1 MTTTTQLLGWGGYT
15 LRASVEDTVI
25 DFVNEFADD
34 YDLDGLAHGFRA
46 AINERLGG
54 TGISLRGNEFSS
66 TYPARED
73 AGELIQAAIEDVDLG
88 ALAAEHDTTAQ

>member
-1 MTTTTQLLGWGGYT
+1 MTTTTQLLSWGGYT
-15 LRASVEDTVI
+15 LSASVKDTVI

-34 YDLDGLAHGFRA
+34 YDVDGLTHGFRA

-54 TGISLRGNEFSS
+54 TGISLRGDQFYS

-73 AGELIQAAIEDVDLG
+73 ADELIRAAIEYVDLG
-88 ALAAEHDTTAQ
+88 GLAAEYDTTAQ